1 MTCISNEI
9 RRRDLIWVL
18 NAKGPMADC
27 VGESWE
33 CDTGTGRGELWFLKL
48 SDRAGFAQLV
58 DEVAGN
64 ARVRFTCF
72 GDDLVV
78 LSEDEFAHTI
88 IEKAS

>member
-1 MTCISNEI
+1 MSAKAG
-9 RRRDLIWVL
+9 
-18 NAKGPMADC
+18 NATRAPA
-27 VGESWE
+27 EAS
-33 CDTGTGRGELWFLKL
+33 LWFLKL